1 MSGGQ
6 LRTPVAGSA
15 GAASGLAD
23 REAMTKAI
31 QMLELAGEFI
41 DSAIQREA
49 LQGGLHDDEKRLVSV
64 RSEIRRVVTLI
75 RSELS

>member
-1 MSGGQ
+1 
-6 LRTPVAGSA
+6 
-15 GAASGLAD
+15 
-23 REAMTKAI
+23 
-31 QMLELAGEFI
+31 MLELAGEFI